1 MFIARV
7 PLRVSYFGGGTD
19 FPEWF
24 NLNNGLVLS
33 STINKYCYI
42 LIRELPPF
50 FPFKY
55 RIRYYN
61 TETVKTIDQI
71 KHPTVKQSLK
81 HFYKKNSGL
90 EIIHFSDL
98 PSLSGLGASSAFTV
112 GILRILFEI
121 KKKKISNY
129 ALANNA
135 IFIEKKIL
143 KESCGYQ
150 DQFACAVGGFN
161 EINFKK
167 NKIHI
172 KPISTSNKNKKALE
186 DNTSI
191 FFTGVTR
198 HADLIEKEKIKK
210 MKLNKKLYKELYN
223 TATEAKKIF
232 ASNTSTDDFL
242 YEISSLM
249 RESWNLKKNL
259 SSKVSNSY
267 IDQIYQYALSNGAV
281 AGKILGAG
289 GGGFMMLLSKSLEE
303 KKRLIS
309 KLSKLKLVNFK
320 FENSGCKLLK
330 KNSYI

>member
-61 TETVKTIDQI
+61 TETVKTINQI

-81 HFYKKNSGL
+81 HFYKKDDGL
-90 EIIHFSDL
+90 EIVHFSDL

-112 GILRILFEI
+112 GILRILFEL
-121 KKKKISNY
+121 KNKNISNY
-129 ALANNA
+129 ALAKSA

-143 KESCGYQ
+143 NESCGYQ

-167 NKIHI
+167 NKMHI
-172 KPISTSNKNKKALE
+172 KPASISNNKKKALE
-186 DNTSI
+186 DNTLI

-198 HADLIEKEKIKK
+198 HANLIEKEKIKN
-210 MKLNKKLYKELYN
+210 MKLNKILYKDIYN
-223 TATEAKKIF
+223 VAKEAKKIF
-232 ASNTSTDDFL
+232 ASNISTVDFL
-242 YEISSLM
+242 CEISSLM
-249 RESWNLKKNL
+249 KESWNLKKNL
-259 SSKVSNSY
+259 SLKVSNDY
-267 IDQIYQYALSNGAV
+267 IDKIYQYALSNGAT

-289 GGGFMMLLSKSLEE
+289 GGGFMMLLTKSQDE
-303 KKRLIS
+303 KNRLIS

-320 FENSGCKLLK
+320 FENSGCMLLN
-330 KNSYI
+330 KNSHK